1 MSSTASQSLINLLL
15 ESGVPSTEEAAEL
28 AVNLNGGSWVSQVLD
43 SGKVDEQRFLVAIG
57 NFFRVPVTSIDAK
70 KIDRAT
76 LSVLPSRFVFQ
87 HHILPV
93 EVKEN
98 SVVLATYDLFNSIGR
113 QLASQLLKKP
123 VEWVLVPRAQVLR
136 AMKTLYGIGAE
147 TFDEILKTNRSFEVL
162 QDTET
167 AIELNDDDPEASV
180 VKFVNQI
187 IREAIFERA
196 TDIHVEPLEN
206 DLRIRYRI
214 DGILHEVAVP
224 PQLRVLQSAIISRLK
239 VMSHMDIAERRLPQ
253 DGRMNLQ
260 SNHQNIDVRVST
272 IPTVN
277 GESISLR
284 LLSRSE
290 QQFGFDRLDLSEK
303 QEKIIRHLLAQ
314 PNGIILL
321 TGPTGCGKSTSLYC
335 FLSSINSVQR
345 RIITIEEPVEYR
357 IPGVS
362 QIDVKPEIDLTFA
375 KGLRH
380 ILRQDPNVVMVG
392 EIRDIE
398 TADIAIRAAMTGHL
412 VFSTLHTNDAV
423 GGITRLLDMDV
434 EPFLLASVV
443 KSFIAQRLVRTICP
457 DCVQLVDYPREYLAE
472 ISFPVKELGTRFKR
486 GAGCD
491 QCRQTG
497 YQGRAAIY
505 EICLITEP
513 LRKLIMQK
521 RDGGELKQCAI
532 AEGMETLRQDGWRRV
547 AQGKTT
553 IEEVVRVTQTDEVM
567 AETTEEAE
575 PVVAAESVDAIVANS
590 SNVPS
595 PKAWRGYGRAAGD
608 GLPRGKQPS
617 KKSDVSHK
625 LTK

>member
-1 MSSTASQSLINLLL
+1 MSSAASQSLINLLL
-15 ESGVPSTEEAAEL
+15 ESGVPSREEATQL
-28 AVNLNGGSWVSQVLD
+28 SQNLNGGSWTTQVLD
-43 SGKVDEQRFLVAIG
+43 SGKIDENRFLAAIG
-57 NFFRVPVTSIDAK
+57 KFFRVPLVTIDAK
-70 KIDRAT
+70 TIDRAT
-76 LSVLPSRFVFQ
+76 LSLLPSRFVFQ
-87 HHILPV
+87 HHILPI
-93 EVKEN
+93 EVKEK
-98 SVVLATYDLFNSIGR
+98 SVVLATYDLFNSVGR
-113 QLASQLLKKP
+113 QLASQLLKTP
-123 VEWVLVPRAQVLR
+123 AEWVLVPRAQILR
-136 AMKTLYGIGAE
+136 AMKTLYGVGAE
-147 TFDEILKTNRSFEVL
+147 TFDEILKTNRAFEIL
-162 QDTET
+162 QDSET
-167 AIELNDDDPEASV
+167 STDLNADDPEASV

-187 IREAIFERA
+187 IREAIVERA

-224 PQLRVLQSAIISRLK
+224 PQLRLLQSAIISRLK

-260 SNHQNIDVRVST
+260 SHSQNIDVRVST

-284 LLSRSE
+284 LLSRGE
-290 QQFGFDRLDLSEK
+290 QQFGFERLDLSEK

-345 RIITIEEPVEYR
+345 RIITVEEPVEYR

-392 EIRDIE
+392 EIRDVE

-505 EICLITEP
+505 EVCLVTEP
-513 LRKLIMQK
+513 LRKMIMRK

-532 AEGMETLRQDGWRRV
+532 VEGMETLRHDGWRRV
-547 AQGKTT
+547 AEGKTT

-575 PVVAAESVDAIVANS
+575 PV
-590 SNVPS
+590 
-595 PKAWRGYGRAAGD
+595 AAG
-608 GLPRGKQPS
+608 
-617 KKSDVSHK
+617 
-625 LTK
+625 

>member
-1 MSSTASQSLINLLL
+1 MNAAPSQSLINLLL

-28 AVNLNGGSWVSQVLD
+28 ATNLNGGSWVSQVLD
-43 SGKVDEQRFLVAIG
+43 SGKVEEQRFLSAIG
-57 NFFRVPVTSIDAK
+57 NFFRVPIVSVDAK
-70 KIDRAT
+70 KIERTT
-76 LSVLPSRFVFQ
+76 LSILPSRFVFQ
-87 HHILPV
+87 HHILPI
-93 EVKEN
+93 EVKDN

-113 QLASQLLKKP
+113 QLAGQLLKKP
-123 VEWVLVPRAQVLR
+123 VEWVLVPRAQLLR
-136 AMKTLYGIGAE
+136 AMKTLYGVGAE
-147 TFDEILKTNRSFEVL
+147 TFDEILKTRGSLDMLE
-162 QDTET
+162 DTET
-167 AIELNDDDPEASV
+167 AIELNADDPEASV

-187 IREAIFERA
+187 IREAIAERA

-253 DGRMNLQ
+253 DGRMNLHA
-260 SNHQNIDVRVST
+260 SNVEIDVRVST

-284 LLSRSE
+284 LLSRGE
-290 QQFGFDRLDLSEK
+290 QQFNFDRLDLGDK
-303 QEKIIRHLLAQ
+303 QEKTIRTLLSQ

-357 IPGVS
+357 IAGVS

-398 TADIAIRAAMTGHL
+398 TADISIRAAMTGHL
-412 VFSTLHTNDAV
+412 VFSTLHTNEAV

-434 EPFLLASVV
+434 EPFLLSSVV
-443 KSFIAQRLVRTICP
+443 KAFIAQRLVRTTCP
-457 DCVQLVDYPREYLAE
+457 HCVRMYDYPREYLAE
-472 ISFPVKELGTRFKR
+472 IGVPAEMGTQFRR
-486 GAGCD
+486 GQGCD
-491 QCRQTG
+491 NCRQTG
-497 YQGRAAIY
+497 YQGRLAIY
-505 EICLITEP
+505 EICVVTEP
-513 LRKLIMQK
+513 LKKLIMQK

-532 AEGMETLRQDGWRRV
+532 SNGMETLRQDGWRRV

-567 AETTEEAE
+567 AETTEEAG
-575 PVVAAESVDAIVANS
+575 PVVAAGTA
-590 SNVPS
+590 
-595 PKAWRGYGRAAGD
+595 
-608 GLPRGKQPS
+608 
-617 KKSDVSHK
+617 
-625 LTK
+625 

>member
-1 MSSTASQSLINLLL
+1 MNAAPSQSLINLLL
-15 ESGVPSTEEAAEL
+15 ESGVPSNEEAVQL
-28 AVNLNGGSWVSQVLD
+28 ATNLNGGSWVGQVLD
-43 SGKVDEQRFLVAIG
+43 SGKVDEQRFLSAIG
-57 NFFRVPVTSIDAK
+57 NFFRVPVVSIDAK
-70 KIDRAT
+70 KIDRDT
-76 LSVLPSRFVFQ
+76 LSTLPSRFVFQ
-87 HHILPV
+87 HHILPIA
-93 EVKEN
+93 VKEN

-113 QLASQLLKKP
+113 QLAAQL
-123 VEWVLVPRAQVLR
+123 LR

-147 TFDEILKTNRSFEVL
+147 TFDEILKTNRAFEVL
-162 QDTET
+162 QDSET
-167 AIELNDDDPEASV
+167 AIELNADDPEASV

-187 IREAIFERA
+187 IR
-196 TDIHVEPLEN
+196 D
-206 DLRIRYRI
+206 
-214 DGILHEVAVP
+214 
-224 PQLRVLQSAIISRLK
+224 
-239 VMSHMDIAERRLPQ
+239 
-253 DGRMNLQ
+253 
-260 SNHQNIDVRVST
+260 
-272 IPTVN
+272 
-277 GESISLR
+277 
-284 LLSRSE
+284 
-290 QQFGFDRLDLSEK
+290 
-303 QEKIIRHLLAQ
+303 LLAQ

-335 FLSSINSVQR
+335 FLTSINSVQR

-443 KSFIAQRLVRTICP
+443 KCFIAQRLVRTICP
-457 DCVQLVDYPREYLAE
+457 DCVQVVDYPHEYLAE
-472 ISFPVKELGTRFKR
+472 IGFPVKEHGTRFRR

-513 LRKLIMQK
+513 LRRLIMQK

-567 AETTEEAE
+567 AETAEEAE
-575 PVVAAESVDAIVANS
+575 PVVA
-590 SNVPS
+590 
-595 PKAWRGYGRAAGD
+595 G
-608 GLPRGKQPS
+608 
-617 KKSDVSHK
+617 
-625 LTK
+625 

>member
-1 MSSTASQSLINLLL
+1 MNAAPSQSLINLLL
-15 ESGVPSTEEAAEL
+15 ESGVSSTEEAAEL
-28 AVNLNGGSWVSQVLD
+28 TTNLNGGSWVSQVLD
-43 SGKVDEQRFLVAIG
+43 SGKVDEQRFLTAIG
-57 NFFRVPVTSIDAK
+57 NFFRVPVVSIDAK
-70 KIDRAT
+70 NIDRPT
-76 LSVLPSRFVFQ
+76 LSNLPSRFVFQ
-87 HHILPV
+87 HHILPI
-93 EVKEN
+93 EAKEN

-113 QLASQLLKKP
+113 QLAGQLLKKP
-123 VEWVLVPRAQVLR
+123 AEWVLVPRAQLLR
-136 AMKTLYGIGAE
+136 AMKSLYGVGAE
-147 TFDEILKTNRSFEVL
+147 TFDEILKTRGSMDALEDV
-162 QDTET
+162 DT
-167 AIELNDDDPEASV
+167 AIELNADDPEASV

-187 IREAIFERA
+187 IREAIAERA

-253 DGRMNLQ
+253 DGRMNLHA
-260 SNHQNIDVRVST
+260 SNVEIDVRVST

-284 LLSRSE
+284 LLSRGE
-290 QQFGFDRLDLSEK
+290 QQFNFDRLDLGDK
-303 QEKIIRHLLAQ
+303 KEKIIRNLLTQ

-392 EIRDIE
+392 EIRDVE

-457 DCVQLVDYPREYLAE
+457 DCVEVVDYPRDYLAE
-472 ISFPVKELGTRFKR
+472 IGVPVKELGTRFQR

-505 EICLITEP
+505 EVCVITEP
-513 LRKLIMQK
+513 LRKLIMRR
-521 RDGGELKQCAI
+521 RDGSELKQCAI
-532 AEGMETLRQDGWRRV
+532 AEGMESLRQDGWRRV

-575 PVVAAESVDAIVANS
+575 PVMATGS
-590 SNVPS
+590 
-595 PKAWRGYGRAAGD
+595 AGI
-608 GLPRGKQPS
+608 R
-617 KKSDVSHK
+617 
-625 LTK
+625 

>member
-1 MSSTASQSLINLLL
+1 MNAAPSQSLINLLL
-15 ESGVPSTEEAAEL
+15 ESGVPSNEEAAKL
-28 AVNLNGGSWVSQVLD
+28 ATNLNGGSWVSQVLD
-43 SGKVDEQRFLVAIG
+43 SGKVDEQRFLGAIG
-57 NFFRVPVTSIDAK
+57 KFFRVPIVSVDAK
-70 KIDRAT
+70 KIDRTT
-76 LSVLPSRFVFQ
+76 LSTLPSRFVFQ
-87 HHILPV
+87 HHILPI
-93 EVKEN
+93 ESKEN

-113 QLASQLLKKP
+113 QLAGQLLKKP
-123 VEWVLVPRAQVLR
+123 AEWVLVPRAQLLR
-136 AMKTLYGIGAE
+136 AMKTLYGVGAE
-147 TFDEILKTNRSFEVL
+147 TFDEILKTRGSMDVL
-162 QDTET
+162 EDVET
-167 AIELNDDDPEASV
+167 AIELNADDPEASV

-187 IREAIFERA
+187 IREAIAERA

-253 DGRMNLQ
+253 DGRMNLLAG
-260 SNHQNIDVRVST
+260 NVEIDVRVST

-284 LLSRSE
+284 LLSRGE
-290 QQFGFDRLDLSEK
+290 QQFNFDRLDLGDKKER
-303 QEKIIRHLLAQ
+303 IVRNLLAQ

-392 EIRDIE
+392 EIRDVE

-443 KSFIAQRLVRTICP
+443 KAFIAQRLVRTICP
-457 DCVQLVDYPREYLAE
+457 DCAEAVDYPHDYLAE
-472 ISFPVKELGTRFKR
+472 IGVPVKELGTRFNR
-486 GAGCD
+486 GGGCD

-505 EICLITEP
+505 EVCVITEP
-513 LRKLIMQK
+513 LRRLIMQR
-521 RDGGELKQCAI
+521 RDGSELKQCAI

-575 PVVAAESVDAIVANS
+575 PVVATGAAEI
-590 SNVPS
+590 
-595 PKAWRGYGRAAGD
+595 R
-608 GLPRGKQPS
+608 
-617 KKSDVSHK
+617 
-625 LTK
+625 

>member
-1 MSSTASQSLINLLL
+1 MSSAASQSIVDLLL
-15 ESGVPSTEEAAEL
+15 AGGVASRDEAAQM
-28 AVNLNGGSWVSQVLD
+28 AQNMNGGSWVGQVLD
-43 SGKVDEQRFLVAIG
+43 SGKVDEERFLNAIG
-57 NFFRVPVTSIDAK
+57 NLFHVPVVTIDPKSID
-70 KIDRAT
+70 RQT
-76 LSVLPSRFVFQ
+76 LSILPSRFVFQ
-87 HHILPV
+87 HHILPI

-98 SVVLATYDLFNSIGR
+98 SVVLATYDLFNSVGR
-113 QLASQLLKKP
+113 QLAAQLLKKP
-123 VEWVLVPRAQVLR
+123 AEWVLVPRAQLLR
-136 AMKTLYGIGAE
+136 AMKTLYGVGAE
-147 TFDEILKTNRSFEVL
+147 TFDEILKTNRAFEVL
-162 QDTET
+162 QDIET
-167 AIELNDDDPEASV
+167 STDLNADDPEASV

-187 IREAIFERA
+187 IREAIVERA

-224 PQLRVLQSAIISRLK
+224 PQLRLLQSAIISRLK
-239 VMSHMDIAERRLPQ
+239 VMAHMDIAERRLPQ
-253 DGRMNLQ
+253 DGRINLQ
-260 SNHQNIDVRVST
+260 STDQNIDVRVST

-284 LLSRSE
+284 LLTRTE
-290 QQFGFDRLDLSEK
+290 QQFGFDRLDMSDR
-303 QEKIIRHLLAQ
+303 QERVIRNLLALS
-314 PNGIILL
+314 NGIILL

-335 FLSSINSVQR
+335 FLTSINSVQR

-357 IPGVS
+357 LPGVS

-392 EIRDIE
+392 EIRDVE
-398 TADIAIRAAMTGHL
+398 TADISIRAAMTGHL

-443 KSFIAQRLVRTICP
+443 KAFIAQRLVRTICP
-457 DCVQLVDYPREYLAE
+457 ECAQVAEYPTEYLAE
-472 ISFPVKELGTRFKR
+472 IGFPVKEMGTEFLR
-486 GAGCD
+486 GEGCD
-491 QCRQTG
+491 HCRQTG

-505 EICLITEP
+505 EICVITEP
-513 LRKLIMQK
+513 LRKMIMQK

-575 PVVAAESVDAIVANS
+575 PVVA
-590 SNVPS
+590 
-595 PKAWRGYGRAAGD
+595 G
-608 GLPRGKQPS
+608 
-617 KKSDVSHK
+617 
-625 LTK
+625 

>member
-1 MSSTASQSLINLLL
+1 MNAAPSQSLINLLL
-15 ESGVPSTEEAAEL
+15 ESGVPSTEEAAGL
-28 AVNLNGGSWVSQVLD
+28 ATNLNGGSWVSQVLD
-43 SGKVDEQRFLVAIG
+43 SGKVDEQRFLAAIG
-57 NFFRVPVTSIDAK
+57 KFFRVPIVSIDAK
-70 KIDRAT
+70 KIDRTT
-76 LSVLPSRFVFQ
+76 LSMLPSRFVFQ
-87 HHILPV
+87 HQILPI
-93 EVKEN
+93 ESKEN

-113 QLASQLLKKP
+113 QLAGQLLKKP
-123 VEWVLVPRAQVLR
+123 AEWVLVPRAQLLR
-136 AMKTLYGIGAE
+136 AMKTLYGVGAE
-147 TFDEILKTNRSFEVL
+147 TFDEILKTRGSMDVL
-162 QDTET
+162 EDTET
-167 AIELNDDDPEASV
+167 AIELNNDDPEASV

-187 IREAIFERA
+187 IREAIAERA

-253 DGRMNLQ
+253 DGRMNLHA
-260 SNHQNIDVRVST
+260 SNVEIDVRVST

-284 LLSRSE
+284 LLSRGE
-290 QQFGFDRLDLSEK
+290 QHFNFERLDLGDR
-303 QEKIIRHLLAQ
+303 QEEIIRNLLTQ

-392 EIRDIE
+392 EIRDVE
-398 TADIAIRAAMTGHL
+398 TADISIRAAMTGHL

-457 DCVQLVDYPREYLAE
+457 DCVEVVDYPRDYLAE
-472 ISFPVKELGTRFKR
+472 ISFPVKELGTRFRR

-505 EICLITEP
+505 EVCVITEP
-513 LRKLIMQK
+513 LRKLIMRR
-521 RDGGELKQCAI
+521 RDGSELKQCAV

-547 AQGKTT
+547 AQGSTT

-567 AETTEEAE
+567 AETTAEAE
-575 PVVAAESVDAIVANS
+575 PVVAT
-590 SNVPS
+590 
-595 PKAWRGYGRAAGD
+595 GAA
-608 GLPRGKQPS
+608 
-617 KKSDVSHK
+617 
-625 LTK
+625 